1 LIYPG
6 RKIWPGLGTLPGE
19 VVIKDII

>member
-19 VVIKDII
+19 VVTKDII